1 MACFLVPAAEAVAT
15 TVAAK
20 VMKKNAKD
28 NEEKLSFATKL
39 EGLNKLLWGGCA
51 LLCYEHVWHGE
62 VVPFFPFLTAMNDPA
77 ETAVMLEEM
86 AVYGGTMA
94 VFMTAVW
101 AVGCL
106 VVDKIM
112 KRPAAQVQLQ

>member
-1 MACFLVPAAEAVAT
+1 
-15 TVAAK
+15 
-20 VMKKNAKD
+20 
-28 NEEKLSFATKL
+28 
-39 EGLNKLLWGGCA
+39 
-51 LLCYEHVWHGE
+51 
-62 VVPFFPFLTAMNDPA
+62 MNDPA
-77 ETAVMLEEM
+77 ETVVMLEEM

-94 VFMTAVW
+94 LFMTAVW

>member
-1 MACFLVPAAEAVAT
+1 MACFLVPAAEAVVT

-77 ETAVMLEEM
+77 ETTVMLEEM
-86 AVYGGTMA
+86 VSVGGLMS
-94 VFMTAVW
+94 VFLTGIWV
-101 AVGCL
+101 VGCL
-106 VVDKIM
+106 AVDQIM
-112 KRPAAQVQLQ
+112 KRPAVMQPHV

>member
-1 MACFLVPAAEAVAT
+1 MACFLVPAAEAVVT

-39 EGLNKLLWGGCA
+39 EGLNKLLWGGSL
-51 LLCYEHVWHGE
+51 LLCYEHVWSGE
-62 VVPFFPFLTAMNDPA
+62 ITPFVPFLTAMNDPA
-77 ETAVMLEEM
+77 ETVVMLEEM

>member
-1 MACFLVPAAEAVAT
+1 MACFLVPAAEAVAA

-39 EGLNKLLWGGCA
+39 EGLNKLLWGGSL
-51 LLCYEHVWHGE
+51 LLCYEHVWSGE
-62 VVPFFPFLTAMNDPA
+62 ITPFFPFLTAMNDPA

-106 VVDKIM
+106 VVDKITA
-112 KRPAAQVQLQ
+112 RPVAQLQ